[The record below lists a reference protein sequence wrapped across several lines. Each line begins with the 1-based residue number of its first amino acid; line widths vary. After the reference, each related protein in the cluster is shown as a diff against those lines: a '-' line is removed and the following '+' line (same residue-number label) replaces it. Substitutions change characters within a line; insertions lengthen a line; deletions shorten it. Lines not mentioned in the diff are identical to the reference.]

1 MPSLNHGRYMSGVSL
16 LLQFLVCDE
25 LKLISI
31 DTLYV
36 WRMFGPHHGLYIKL
50 IARCLQVLAE
60 QRANLPKEVP
70 LPPQP
75 IASTSTASS
84 STPNRRSQHEGGGG
98 GGHFSFDLGSLIGRD
113 SSKSPKFPEKMLKV
127 LDGNLQRIAMGQDPK

>member
-1 MPSLNHGRYMSGVSL
+1 V
-16 LLQFLVCDE
+16 
-25 LKLISI
+25 
-31 DTLYV
+31 
-36 WRMFGPHHGLYIKL
+36 
-50 IARCLQVLAE
+50 E

-70 LPPQP
+70 VASQP
-75 IASTSTASS
+75 IASSSTASS
-84 STPNRRSQHEGGGG
+84 STPNRRSQHEGG